1 MNKNNFFYFKTS
13 NQLNYLIIFL
23 PIFLITGPFLSDLS
37 ISILSLIFF
46 FFLKNKKFF
55 NNYFFITFFIF
66 WILIVISSLVSE
78 NKIMALKSS
87 FFYFRFCFFSLC
99 VWLILERE
107 KQILKCIYIAL
118 LLCFSLLIFDSIFQ
132 YLSGSNIFN
141 KEIIQK
147 DRISSFFGDELIM
160 GSYLMRFSPFLMAL
174 SFYFYKKKK
183 HEKFL
188 IPSVIFLFLVQIT
201 IFLSG
206 ERSSFILFNFSILFF
221 LIFLNDFK
229 KIKFIIFIFYLI
241 ILTLLLTIDS
251 PFKKRIVDLTL
262 KQAQINEIGFPNY
275 IFSKQHNEHY
285 LSAWKMFLDNKLI
298 GIGPKN
304 FREICKKDKYNF
316 SELTCSSHP
325 HNIPLQ
331 LLSETGIIGFL
342 IYLILNIVIWYNL
355 IKSLFSKL
363 FFKKKYL
370 NNFQLSLLINIA
382 ILIWP
387 IMPNGNFFNNW
398 LSITI
403 YYPIGFLLWDMRN
416 NKKMFLNLPKKKRF
430 FSKFNF
436 TN

>member
-1 MNKNNFFYFKTS
+1 
-13 NQLNYLIIFL
+13 
-23 PIFLITGPFLSDLS
+23 
-37 ISILSLIFF
+37 
-46 FFLKNKKFF
+46 
-55 NNYFFITFFIF
+55 
-66 WILIVISSLVSE
+66 
-78 NKIMALKSS
+78 
-87 FFYFRFCFFSLC
+87 
-99 VWLILERE
+99 
-107 KQILKCIYIAL
+107 
-118 LLCFSLLIFDSIFQ
+118 
-132 YLSGSNIFN
+132 
-141 KEIIQK
+141 
-147 DRISSFFGDELIM
+147 
-160 GSYLMRFSPFLMAL
+160 MRN
-174 SFYFYKKKK
+174 
-183 HEKFL
+183 FL
-188 IPSVIFLFLVQIT
+188 IPAVIIFTFLVQFT

-206 ERSSFILFNFSILFF
+206 ERSSFILFNFSILLF

-229 KIKFIIFIFYLI
+229 KIRFLIFIFYLI

>member
-1 MNKNNFFYFKTS
+1 M
-13 NQLNYLIIFL
+13 
-23 PIFLITGPFLSDLS
+23 
-37 ISILSLIFF
+37 
-46 FFLKNKKFF
+46 
-55 NNYFFITFFIF
+55 
-66 WILIVISSLVSE
+66 
-78 NKIMALKSS
+78 
-87 FFYFRFCFFSLC
+87 
-99 VWLILERE
+99 
-107 KQILKCIYIAL
+107 
-118 LLCFSLLIFDSIFQ
+118 
-132 YLSGSNIFN
+132 
-141 KEIIQK
+141 
-147 DRISSFFGDELIM
+147 
-160 GSYLMRFSPFLMAL
+160 
-174 SFYFYKKKK
+174 
-183 HEKFL
+183 
-188 IPSVIFLFLVQIT
+188 
-201 IFLSG
+201 
-206 ERSSFILFNFSILFF
+206 
-221 LIFLNDFK
+221 NDFK
-229 KIKFIIFIFYLI
+229 KIRFLIFIFYLI